1 MQLKISE
8 EVAPL
13 KADSRVFQVKT
24 IIRQWKMIAVNKSKG
39 EMYHL
44 VLGDITFNINK
55 ISNTGAQRRI
65 FQGREGF

>member
-8 EVAPL
+8 EMVPV
-13 KADSRVFQVKT
+13 KADSRVLQVKT
-24 IIRQWKMIAVNKSKG
+24 IMRQRKMIAVNKSKG

-44 VLGDITFNINK
+44 LLGDITFNINK
-55 ISNTGAQRRI
+55 ISHTGAQGRI